1 MGSRLG
7 ICGSRLVALSHGTLA
22 LVIGLAPTVA
32 TVTLVHD
39 VLPSH
44 PPEILSWAVLAGTL
58 ALATVILGHPL
69 ASQLRATIGLRR
81 IAAIGAG
88 VAAGVAHAASGPS
101 RLLRSPIGPVEQLAW
116 ILGEEDNAQIV
127 GVAREMITAGPGGA
141 ELSAQYGTGFMVLP
155 TLVQRITGPRGDATD
170 ARLLA
175 VEAFTLSVV
184 LAILI
189 LGLAMFLLSIS
200 IARTTNVPTILGL
213 VVTAMAALGATT
225 AAFAVAVFMPMR
237 TGFLTLV
244 WSIAWVALMVALAAA
259 GTHRL
264 SVTPRAFIAAQLL
277 VLTLLVLRSWPFLI
291 AAALPPL
298 LLALRDAP
306 LDRMRSSLRR
316 RWYVVLALVTV
327 GVIATVPYIRESA
340 VGEVLSYGREALT
353 VGGSGIFADRAAIFA
368 TACGVLLA
376 VVMLGWTDRGERW
389 FGVPAGSRV
398 LLVLGV
404 PGAAWLSW
412 VGLKVAAAALTS
424 GELNYAGWKLFYA
437 AVAIAAVTGLPA
449 LVGTTSVASPAP
461 RLLGPVL
468 IGGLLLTSSTAQTAS
483 DWWER
488 TAPRTPP
495 HAIAA
500 IDAVRASSVD
510 LPIRCTPQ
518 PGAAA
523 TDGARWAAYYCV
535 RWMEDAFN
543 EERFH
548 GHRFTFLDTTDPTF
562 EDAVR
567 IAREQDASRYTF
579 AYPMTVGPGWFG
591 WDGVS

>member
-1 MGSRLG
+1 
-7 ICGSRLVALSHGTLA
+7 
-22 LVIGLAPTVA
+22 
-32 TVTLVHD
+32 
-39 VLPSH
+39 
-44 PPEILSWAVLAGTL
+44 
-58 ALATVILGHPL
+58 VILGHPL

-101 RLLRSPIGPVEQLAW
+101 RLLRSLIGPVEQLAW

-306 LDRMRSSLRR
+306 LDRRHSSPSVSSRPSPTSGRARSGRSSPTVARPSPSAVAGSSRTGLRSSRR
-316 RWYVVLALVTV
+316 R
-327 GVIATVPYIRESA
+327 
-340 VGEVLSYGREALT
+340 
-353 VGGSGIFADRAAIFA
+353 
-368 TACGVLLA
+368 
-376 VVMLGWTDRGERW
+376 
-389 FGVPAGSRV
+389 AGSC
-398 LLVLGV
+398 
-404 PGAAWLSW
+404 
-412 VGLKVAAAALTS
+412 
-424 GELNYAGWKLFYA
+424 
-437 AVAIAAVTGLPA
+437 
-449 LVGTTSVASPAP
+449 SP
-461 RLLGPVL
+461 
-468 IGGLLLTSSTAQTAS
+468 S
-483 DWWER
+483 
-488 TAPRTPP
+488 
-495 HAIAA
+495 
-500 IDAVRASSVD
+500 
-510 LPIRCTPQ
+510 
-518 PGAAA
+518 
-523 TDGARWAAYYCV
+523 
-535 RWMEDAFN
+535 
-543 EERFH
+543 
-548 GHRFTFLDTTDPTF
+548 
-562 EDAVR
+562 
-567 IAREQDASRYTF
+567 
-579 AYPMTVGPGWFG
+579 
-591 WDGVS
+591 